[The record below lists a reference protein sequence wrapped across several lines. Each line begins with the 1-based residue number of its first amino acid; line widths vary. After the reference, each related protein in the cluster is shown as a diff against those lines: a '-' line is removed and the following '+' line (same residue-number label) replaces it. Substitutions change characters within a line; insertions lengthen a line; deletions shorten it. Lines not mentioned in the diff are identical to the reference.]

1 MERKNQNI
9 PDTDL
14 LWAHL
19 DGELS
24 EQEAVQLQDRL
35 ERESA
40 LRKELAELEVLDRTM
55 DAWAVPPVRPDLSE
69 QIIATACRGMPI
81 RWVRWAI
88 PASAVA
94 AAVVLAVA
102 LWRAIPGGG
111 ANTPQGPAGTGTVDV
126 AASNKPP
133 IATREQLGS
142 LSASEADVVDEFA
155 REQLVFLQDCEENY
169 DVLENLDTLEAIDQ
183 LLAEASGT

>member
-9 PDTDL
+9 SDTEL

-111 ANTPQGPAGTGTVDV
+111 ANIPQDPADTGVVEIT
-126 AASNKPP
+126 SNKPP
-133 IATREQLGS
+133 IATHEELDL
-142 LSASEADVVDEFA
+142 LSASEADAVDEFA